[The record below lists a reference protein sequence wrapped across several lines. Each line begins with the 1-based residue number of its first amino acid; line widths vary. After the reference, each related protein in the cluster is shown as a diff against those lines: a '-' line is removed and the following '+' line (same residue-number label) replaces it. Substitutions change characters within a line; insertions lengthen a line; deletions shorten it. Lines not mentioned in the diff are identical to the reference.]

1 MSVCLLSS
9 DADLGRVH
17 VLPQFRSDDWEYKEV
32 KCITADRRIQT
43 VVLNEDVL
51 AVMRDNGKQGQAPD
65 TLDDKYVLVCLC
77 AELIVSEWN
86 LFSNTVSCRD
96 RHVFCL

>member
-1 MSVCLLSS
+1 M
-9 DADLGRVH
+9 
-17 VLPQFRSDDWEYKEV
+17 LPQFRSDDWEYKEV

-77 AELIVSEWN
+77 AELIVSEWLSGIYLAILVSGVSVLAIDMFSVCSN
-86 LFSNTVSCRD
+86 LQ
-96 RHVFCL
+96 